1 MSKQMHN
8 IEELLLDYLD
18 GNLDKNKLAFV
29 ERYLANN
36 PQMAEDLAGLKEII
50 LVPNAD
56 IIYKNKEQLKK
67 TKVFRLPLYTKYAA
81 AAGGAILIGLFLW
94 MSIDKNPLKENY
106 VAKLAPKIE
115 TIKQSN
121 TIESNTANI
130 TTAIKS
136 SEKLNSKTVVKQS
149 YRETDIAIK
158 QITPKKYKKRIIE
171 PGEEEQQIAFENKE
185 TVNQTPVIIKEDILA
200 TLQTIQLTEINTN
213 SFWSTPVIINQS
225 KMILI
230 TEPKSLRSRFEA
242 LIPNELAK
250 VEARVKSTI
259 KEVGS
264 DNMKEKIKSAF
275 QFNKLK
281 EALVPSTVQE
291 TITSI
296 Q

>member
-1 MSKQMHN
+1 MHN